1 MKISRKV
8 RRLFSIYN
16 LAIILCVIAIVV
28 SLIIILKPK
37 SSKKVTADGVEIVQ
51 AKIGS
56 DEQISEKEAKKIA
69 VKQFKKIGE
78 SNIDENNLEILQI
91 QRKGT
96 EYYYVASKENTL
108 EIKIAGGTITRIN
121 SVVVVE

>member
-16 LAIILCVIAIVV
+16 LAIILCIIAIVV

-108 EIKIAGGTITRIN
+108 EIKIAGGTITRVN
-121 SVVVVE
+121 SVVVE

>member
-121 SVVVVE
+121 SVVVE

>member
-16 LAIILCVIAIVV
+16 LAIILCIIAIVV

-121 SVVVVE
+121 SVVVE

>member
-16 LAIILCVIAIVV
+16 LAIVLCVIAIVV
-28 SLIIILKPK
+28 SLIILLNPK
-37 SSKKVTADGVEIVQ
+37 GSKKVTSDGVEIVQ

-78 SNIDENNLEILQI
+78 SNIDENSLEILQI

-121 SVVVVE
+121 SVVVE

>member
-56 DEQISEKEAKKIA
+56 DEQISEKEAKKMA

-121 SVVVVE
+121 SVVVE

>member
-56 DEQISEKEAKKIA
+56 NEQISEKEAKKIA

-121 SVVVVE
+121 SVVVE

>member
-37 SSKKVTADGVEIVQ
+37 SSKKITADGVEIVQ

-121 SVVVVE
+121 SVVVE

>member
-16 LAIILCVIAIVV
+16 LAIVLCVIAIVV
-28 SLIIILKPK
+28 SLIILLNPK
-37 SSKKVTADGVEIVQ
+37 GSKKVTSDGVEIVQ

-69 VKQFKKIGE
+69 VKQFRKIGE
-78 SNIDENNLEILQI
+78 SNIDENSLEILQI

-121 SVVVVE
+121 SVVVE

>member
-28 SLIIILKPK
+28 SLIILLKPK

-121 SVVVVE
+121 SVVVE